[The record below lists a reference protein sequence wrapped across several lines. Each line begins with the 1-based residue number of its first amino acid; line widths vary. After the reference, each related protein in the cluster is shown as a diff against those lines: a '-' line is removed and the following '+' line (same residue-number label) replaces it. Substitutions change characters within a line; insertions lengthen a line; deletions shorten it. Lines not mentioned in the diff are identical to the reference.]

1 MRSRVRFPASVLPSR
16 EIGTLHFSAIVNL
29 TYNQLFT
36 FMGTFSNEELND
48 AQIIAE
54 HHSKG
59 QNYNQVLI
67 NVLVEM
73 REHKLQTHDPMPELI
88 WPELYS

>member
-1 MRSRVRFPASVLPSR
+1 MPPV
-16 EIGTLHFSAIVNL
+16 EIGTTHFSAIVNL

-59 QNYNQVLI
+59 QNYNQTLL

-73 REHKLQTHDPMPELI
+73 REHELQTHDPMPELI